1 MRRGA
6 DAFVDWV
13 ERTPFMTRAGRVAYA
28 AFARAAASWLA
39 RIPGVRA
46 VYLTGSLTRSEVS
59 LPGSSDIDLV
69 VVADVPTLER
79 EMDFVRR
86 LRREHARLL
95 RFGGLFYN
103 LDYVAHDDLDTA
115 RAFGGAWEM
124 ELDERGVCLAG
135 TPLWEKPTARPA
147 REVRFERFGRAYR
160 RWANTGS
167 RLLHPGTDGRLSR
180 TALWSATRLLTD
192 VGWAYLNQPRHQ
204 RLDALVRALRDRDI
218 SIDLPDLP
226 TPLPTASGRV
236 PPKIRDEASTD
247 TSRDGFTP
255 RLEHELELA
264 IRARLV
270 AALALLGRFA
280 EELRVHDRD
289 GTWNIVGHEPAP
301 ELRLIESLDRYA
313 CALLGAVFATAVL
326 VRRAPSRDDWV
337 PLFVGR
343 SGAPEAELVDAAWAR
358 FRDVGDPRAGSGSPP
373 FGLAHRR
380 PVVVTRAIY
389 EAAALFDPAPFTGS
403 TCLSPAWQSGLSLRV
418 PLPLDDDAFD
428 ALVRARAVE
437 SISACR
443 SLGLRRW
450 DPPRLERERR
460 RRYGRLL
467 PALRRAQSERV
478 LDTGTALVEDSVPV
492 HDDEAVARVRTWAAE
507 QRERLAPFLRARLP

>member
-1 MRRGA
+1 VRRGV

-13 ERTPFMTRAGRVAYA
+13 GRTPFMTRAGRVAYA
-28 AFARAAASWLA
+28 AFARSAASWLA

-69 VVADVPTLER
+69 VVTDVPTLGR
-79 EMDFVRR
+79 EVDFVRR

-103 LDYVAHDDLDTA
+103 LDYVALDDLDTA

-124 ELDERGVCLAG
+124 ELDEQGVCLAG
-135 TPLWEKPTARPA
+135 TPLWERPAARPA
-147 REVRFERFGRAYR
+147 REVRLERFGRAHR
-160 RWANTGS
+160 RWVNTGS
-167 RLLHPGTDGRLSR
+167 RFLHPSTDGRLSP

-192 VGWAYLNQPRHQ
+192 IGWAYLDQPRHQ
-204 RLDALVRALRDRDI
+204 RLDALVRQLRDHDI

-226 TPLPTASGRV
+226 TPLPAASRRV
-236 PPKIRDEASTD
+236 PPKIKDDASTEA
-247 TSRDGFTP
+247 SRDGFTP
-255 RLEHELELA
+255 RSERELEVA

-280 EELRVHDRD
+280 EEWNPGDRE
-289 GTWNIVGHEPAP
+289 GTWTVVGKEPVPEAP
-301 ELRLIESLDRYA
+301 LVESLGRYA
-313 CALLGAVFATAVL
+313 RTLLGTEFATAVL
-326 VRRAPSRDDWV
+326 VRRAPSADDWV

-343 SGAPEAELVDAAWAR
+343 SGAPEVALVDEAWVR
-358 FRDVGDPRAGSGSPP
+358 FRQIDDPRTESGSPS
-373 FGLAHRR
+373 FELAHRR

-403 TCLSPAWQSGLSLRV
+403 TCLSPAWQLGL
-418 PLPLDDDAFD
+418 PLPAPRPLDDEAFD

-450 DPPRLERERR
+450 DPSRLERERR

-467 PALRRAQSERV
+467 PALRRAQSDRV
-478 LDTGTALVEDSVPV
+478 LDTGTSLVEDSVPV
-492 HDDEAVARVRTWAAE
+492 HDDEAVARVRAWAAE
-507 QRERLAPFLRARLP
+507 QRERLAPLLRARLA